1 MDEDYFNNDL
11 LDIDFSEE
19 KFYELVNKSI
29 NQDNESD
36 IDKIEYLKNQ
46 IKNYDIYDF
55 INSISALNLIP
66 NNQSKSVIFNTMI
79 STALSIP
86 KEDINFSNKISISKF
101 KKLVREFENLAV
113 TRNIDPAEFPYISR
127 IIFYKNYNLFMGVS
141 TLSTDAIQMFLNGFR
156 DHWNKLSRTTLNR
169 LNTNIELM
177 LNISTDISKSINYDY
192 NKNKDIPYDEDIY
205 IPSSKELEELKKK
218 LVFPISYLAKFKFDE
233 EEFNS
238 LFCELNC
245 CTNNNP
251 LNFDEQYYFLHPI
264 LKYEDKG
271 IILDITLFP
280 LILMYKLVSISLTDI
295 DRVNLVDEYVS
306 NTVNHIRQYFELL
319 GNYKIK
325 EDEIPID
332 LIDSNNYKE
341 FLYTTGNNGVIVNIC
356 ISDNA
361 KNFDEER
368 LISYCDELVKIEYV
382 EKRLKIIYD
391 RLISTGANA
400 NNIFLIIT
408 CITLGRT
415 INFSLPKDY
424 KYMICL
430 SPYELKAIS
439 INESSKN
446 MFLQRY
452 MIAKNR
458 LKAPNHNAF
467 SEINLIAQYVAKDY
481 SFYFDDRVDSKNTML
496 MYVGEFSSEY
506 IYKSEEK
513 RNEHLIPS
521 YEDNYNRVVIKNDD
535 NIYFCD
541 NHFID
546 RKLNLCIEANTIVI
560 WLLTEEIKDVDIL
573 HIYKNLLDLFSY
585 WINEYIG
592 VFNSKTFSQDKLV
605 IEVKL
610 NGNKELFFQNKV
622 DDMNIDNIVNL
633 SNDGSKIILEIV
645 PELIWSLNCK
655 DNKNEKIIF
664 IDFIKKLSKLINID
678 LYNDREIKE
687 IFSNPY
693 KKKAVALDYSKYSYL
708 KPFNSSKERLI
719 SASDINNLLD
729 DIGLFVKND
738 LKYEYGILDE
748 KKNDELPKIIVEKLY
763 TEICDTLR
771 KCNKETTI
779 KLLYYESE
787 RILASMMIQKS
798 SYKNNIACY
807 PNHKIDID
815 ERFNEANKSSIS
827 IKFLIELLSSFSST
841 GDENL
846 SEYELE
852 CLLAKS
858 LHLIEWAYRNDL
870 YHYNMMNTPMELLHS
885 NRIGINHDELEK
897 TNKAFSILRE
907 EQLGYYDKGKLGEI
921 RQTFQKEKL
930 ENNALEKAFKK
941 EFQFSIDNL
950 FTFFEYL
957 IEQGENNQNVEVF
970 EKDILSIIKEL
981 SNEIPTTE
989 IKHIIEEFSLSERE
1003 NYLSP
1008 PNPFRKEDVYPWR
1021 FNRNLSF
1028 TRRPLIL
1035 YKNSIIWGNRNLSNS
1050 IFFLFDLIDDGKLSC
1065 YTKEM
1070 KDYISKINNLRG
1082 KNFNNLVYEY
1092 INNIDGFIVDKNVKN
1107 INNIKIEDIN
1117 KNTLGDIDV
1126 LYINLKRK
1134 KIVLVET
1141 KDFNSVK
1148 NYYEMY
1154 NEYQRMFLDVDDKK
1168 CFLTK
1173 HKARVDWVKSHI
1185 DDVIKHYGLE
1195 SGNWQVTYMFITNE
1209 HCVANDTFDLKEKI
1223 YSIKELDE
1231 KLLMNMN

>member
-1 MDEDYFNNDL
+1 MDEDYFHNDL
-11 LDIDFSEE
+11 LGIDFSEE
-19 KFYELVNKSI
+19 KFYELIKKSI
-29 NQDNESD
+29 NKNNDSD
-36 IDKIEYLKNQ
+36 MDKIEYLKNQ
-46 IKNYDIYDF
+46 IKNYDVYDF

-86 KEDINFSNKISISKF
+86 KEDINFSNKMSISKF
-101 KKLVREFENLAV
+101 RKLVREFENLAI
-113 TRNIDPAEFPYISR
+113 TRNIDPAEFPFISR

-141 TLSTDAIQMFLNGFR
+141 TLSPDSIQMFLNGFR
-156 DHWNKLSRTTLNR
+156 DNWNKLSRITLNK

-177 LNISTDISKSINYDY
+177 LNISTDISESINCDF
-192 NKNKDIPYDEDIY
+192 NKNTDILYDEEIY
-205 IPSSKELEELKKK
+205 IPPSMKLKNLKKK
-218 LVFPISYLAKFKFDE
+218 LIFPMSHLAKFKFDKD
-233 EEFNS
+233 EFNS

-245 CTNNNP
+245 CSKNNP

-280 LILMYKLVSISLTDI
+280 LILMHKLVSISLADI
-295 DRVNLVDEYVS
+295 SRVNLVDEYVS
-306 NTVNHIRQYFELL
+306 NTVKHIKQYYELL
-319 GNYKIK
+319 GNFKIK
-325 EDEIPID
+325 ADEIPID

-361 KNFDEER
+361 KNFDEKH
-368 LISYCDELVKIEYV
+368 LISNCNELVKIEYI

-391 RLISTGANA
+391 KLIHTGANED
-400 NNIFLIIT
+400 NIFLIIT
-408 CITLGRT
+408 CITLGRS

-430 SPYELKAIS
+430 APYELKAIS

-452 MIAKNR
+452 MIAKSK
-458 LKAPNHNAF
+458 LKAPNHNIF
-467 SEINLIAQYVAKDY
+467 SELNLIAQYVAKDY
-481 SFYFDDRVDSKNTML
+481 SFYFDDRIDSKNTML

-506 IYKSEEK
+506 IYKAEEK
-513 RNEHLIPS
+513 QNEHLVPS
-521 YEDNYNRVVIKNDD
+521 YEDNYNRIVIKNDD
-535 NIYFCD
+535 NIYICN

-546 RKLNLCIEANTIVI
+546 RKLNLCIETKNIII
-560 WLLTEEIKDVDIL
+560 WLLTEEINDIDVL
-573 HIYKNLLDLFSY
+573 HIYKNMLDLFSY
-585 WINEYIG
+585 WINEYID
-592 VFNSKTFSQDKLV
+592 VFNSTTFSSDKLV
-605 IEVKL
+605 IEIKL
-610 NGNKELFFQNKV
+610 NGNKELFLQNKINDV
-622 DDMNIDNIVNL
+622 NIDNLVNL
-633 SNDGSKIILEIV
+633 SNNGSTIILEIV
-645 PELIWSLNCK
+645 PELIWSLNCR
-655 DNKNEKIIF
+655 DNRNEKIIF

-678 LYNDREIKE
+678 LYNDKEIEE

-763 TEICDTLR
+763 TEICDKLI
-771 KCNKETTI
+771 KCNKETSI

-787 RILASMMIQKS
+787 RILASMMIQKF

-852 CLLAKS
+852 YLLAKS
-858 LHLIEWAYRNDL
+858 SLLIEWAYRDDL
-870 YHYNMMNTPMELLHS
+870 YHYNMINTPMELLKS
-885 NRIGINHDELEK
+885 NRIGIKHDELEK
-897 TNKAFSILRE
+897 TNMAFSVLRE
-907 EQLGYYDKGKLGEI
+907 EQLGYYDKEKLREI
-921 RQTFQKEKL
+921 RQIFQKEKL
-930 ENNALEKAFKK
+930 ANNALEVAFKK
-941 EFQFSIDNL
+941 EFQFSVDNL

-957 IEQGENNQNVEVF
+957 IEQGENNKNVEVF
-970 EKDILSIIKEL
+970 EKEVHSIIEEL
-981 SNEIPTTE
+981 SNKIPATE
-989 IKHIIEEFSLSERE
+989 IKHLIEKLSLSERE
-1003 NYLSP
+1003 DYLSP
-1008 PNPFRKEDVYPWR
+1008 PKPFRVEDVYPWR

-1050 IFFLFDLIDDGKLSC
+1050 VFFLFDLIDNGKLSC

-1092 INNIDGFIVDKNVKN
+1092 INSIDGFIVDKNVKN
-1107 INNIKIEDIN
+1107 INNIRIEDTN

-1126 LYINLKRK
+1126 LYMNLKRK

-1154 NEYQRMFLDVDDKK
+1154 NEYRRMFLDVNDKK

-1185 DDVIKHYGLE
+1185 DDVIKHYGLGT
-1195 SGNWQVTYMFITNE
+1195 GNWQVTYMFITNE